1 MISHT
6 SEFFFCKFFG
16 MVFFMVLCSTLNFVS
31 GVCVALSLREIELTE
46 GDVASAATANSA
58 DHRRHRS
65 ALVAPM
71 AAAHARRHNEE
82 ARRTGTRRRAAP

>member
-1 MISHT
+1 
-6 SEFFFCKFFG
+6 